1 MILYHNES
9 SFPKP
14 LSGGDLKELDMAKTH
29 ESEHEQSE
37 VIREDRKSPPAK
49 KSKVVAVAKFVIATE
64 AWKKHARMLKYRASF
79 PLLREVV
86 KNGTRANKVLIP
98 TEIIDDLYIAKSI
111 IGHRMILWT
120 SVASL
125 CYFLTIFSKGL
136 AVAIKFQAPLNLWL
150 LSSVPLIIF
159 VSFRIAL
166 SRKVLGAFLA
176 ERDRRL
182 SASADTRLE
191 HPVNEVS

>member
-1 MILYHNES
+1 
-9 SFPKP
+9 
-14 LSGGDLKELDMAKTH
+14 MAKTH

-37 VIREDRKSPPAK
+37 VIEVDRKPPPKK

-98 TEIIDDLYIAKSI
+98 TEVIDDVYIAKSI
-111 IGHRMILWT
+111 IGHRMIMWS

-136 AVAIKFQAPLNLWL
+136 AVAIKFHSPLNMWL

-166 SRKVLGAFLA
+166 SYKVLGAFLA
-176 ERDRRL
+176 ERNQRL
-182 SASADTRLE
+182 SDSEGSRLE
-191 HPVNEVS
+191 RPVNEVA